1 MLVAVYPIPWL
12 REMRGE
18 AAIAEIDRLVQRG
31 TAISLETKGGRIYWR
46 NLNYVWREISRDAVF
61 LDARGPALAV
71 ENCHA
76 ELFRLAIE
84 GDAVGTFDRIMTPR
98 PNRTLERVELYI
110 REHLSDEL
118 TLDDLVTVAE
128 TSASSLLRTFKL
140 HRDTTPMRYVK
151 QLRLEAVHRSL
162 LAADASGTRVS
173 DLAADYCF
181 FQLGRFASDY
191 KRVFGELPSE
201 TLRI

>member
-181 FQLGRFASDY
+181 FQFGRFASDY